1 MKTERKLTTLIIDD
15 EAPARDIIRH
25 YLRNHPSVEIIG
37 EYADGFTGLKAIQD
51 LRPDLV
57 ILDIQMP
64 RLTGLEIL
72 ELLDEWPAV
81 IFVTAYDRY
90 AIRAFELSAV
100 DYLLKPF
107 SEERLKEAV
116 DKAVKRTG
124 GRNAGDEVQAL
135 MNAAR
140 EQVKHI
146 ERLVVKAGSRIHIL
160 SLDDIR
166 YFEAVDDYVKIHT
179 EKERYMKKMTMK
191 YLEDRLD
198 GKEFIRI
205 HRSYI
210 VAVKEIRS
218 IEKYGRE
225 SYLALL
231 HGGEKLSMSQG
242 GMERLKE
249 AMML

>member
-1 MKTERKLTTLIIDD
+1 MKTERKLKTLIIDD
-15 EAPARDIIRH
+15 EEPAREILRH
-25 YLRNHPSVEIIG
+25 YLRDHPSVEIIG
-37 EYADGFTGLKAIQD
+37 EYTDGFTGLKAIQN

-64 RLTGLEIL
+64 KLTGLEML

-107 SEERLKEAV
+107 SEERLKKAV
-116 DKAVKRTG
+116 DKAVQRTG
-124 GRNAGDEVQAL
+124 GPNAGDEVHGL
-135 MNAAR
+135 MNVAR
-140 EQVKHI
+140 EQVKNI

-160 SLDDIR
+160 SLDAIR

-179 EKERYMKKMTMK
+179 GKERYMKKMTMK

-210 VAVKEIRS
+210 VAVREIRS

-225 SYLALL
+225 SYIALL

-249 AMML
+249 AMTI

>member
-1 MKTERKLTTLIIDD
+1 MKKERKLTTLIIDD
-15 EAPARDIIRH
+15 EAPARDIIRY

-37 EYADGFTGLKAIQD
+37 EYDDGFTGLKAIQEI
-51 LRPDLV
+51 RPDMV

-64 RLTGLEIL
+64 RLTGLEML

-116 DKAVKRTG
+116 DKAVQRTG
-124 GRNAGDEVQAL
+124 GRNAGDGVQGL

-140 EQVKHI
+140 EQVKNI

-179 EKERYMKKMTMK
+179 LKERYMKKMTMK

-210 VAVKEIRS
+210 VAVREIRS

-249 AMML
+249 AMM